1 MEITKIIAL
10 IIFIIILSIIYINNP
25 IKKIEQFEDNDTDR
39 LIVKD
44 MENNPGKVLTSSDF
58 ISKEEIES
66 GIKTYEITVFDKMT
80 LRNKDVGIRLIPSGL
95 ITMWSG
101 KISNIPVG
109 WVLCDGKNGTPDLRG
124 KFILGT
130 GYGVDVNSVG
140 GSKEIKL
147 KESNLP
153 PHSHSGITNVSGA
166 HSHVYKDRYFTEAW
180 GWIDNKLPGSR
191 TGTDNDNRSFYIWD
205 RTVAEGNH
213 THTFKTD
220 NGRGVSENIN
230 IMPPYYV
237 LAYIMKL

>member
-10 IIFIIILSIIYINNP
+10 IIFIIILSIIYINSS
-25 IKKIEQFEDNDTDR
+25 IKKVEKFEDNNEKR
-39 LIVKD
+39 LIIKD
-44 MENNPGKVLTSSDF
+44 MENNPGKVLTPSDF

-101 KISNIPVG
+101 KISDIPVG

-130 GYGVDVNSVG
+130 DKTKYKIDNSG
-140 GSKEIKL
+140 GREELKL

-166 HSHVYKDRYFTEAW
+166 HSHSYYSRGGQAPQSGRDTWVW
-180 GWIDNKLPGSR
+180 VGGSWNR
-191 TGTDNDNRSFYIWD
+191 TST
-205 RTVAEGNH
+205 EGNH
-213 THTFKTD
+213 THSFKTD